1 MEQIICT
8 NLKIGY
14 DKKPLI
20 NPINLVV
27 SEGEYWCITG
37 ANGMGKTTFIK
48 TLLKLI
54 PSISGEIILAN
65 GLTQTDIGYLPQ
77 QKLHQK
83 NFPASVEEIVIS
95 GNLNKSKLRWYYNKE
110 EKASAKQNILKLG
123 LKGLEKKS
131 YNTLSGGQQQR
142 VLLARALC
150 ATSKIIILDEPVS
163 GLDPNVTQ
171 DMYDVIKKLN
181 IEDKITILTISHD
194 IKLATQDATH
204 LLHFDE
210 DGKYNI
216 KHGCRQVSSSINNK
230 EYYDEDN
237 SLALL

>member
-1 MEQIICT
+1 MKQIICKD
-8 NLKIGY
+8 LKIGY
-14 DKKPLI
+14 EKKILI
-20 NPINLVV
+20 NSINLTI

-54 PSISGEIILAN
+54 PSISGEIILSD
-65 GLTQTDIGYLPQ
+65 GLHQTDIGYLPQ
-77 QKLHQK
+77 QKIHQK

-110 EKASAKQNILKLG
+110 EKARAKQNILKLG

-171 DMYDVIKKLN
+171 DMYNVIKKLN
-181 IEDKITILTISHD
+181 TEDKITIITISHD
-194 IKLATQDATH
+194 VQLATQDATH
-204 LLHFDE
+204 LLHFE
-210 DGKYNI
+210 KDGKYTI
-216 KHGCRQVSSSINNK
+216 KLKGGSKC
-230 EYYDEDN
+230 
-237 SLALL
+237 